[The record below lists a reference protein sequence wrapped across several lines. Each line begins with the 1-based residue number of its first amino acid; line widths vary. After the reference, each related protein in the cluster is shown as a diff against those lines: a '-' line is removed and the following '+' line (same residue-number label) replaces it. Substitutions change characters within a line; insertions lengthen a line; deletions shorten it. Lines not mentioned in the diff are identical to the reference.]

1 MKLKKMLEKL
11 SLLLNTEKRE
21 CKKVIKSLREVL
33 KGLKQKEHKLRLELE
48 QAADEE
54 TKTTLKNQLD
64 VIAAQR
70 AKGKTRLLEL
80 RAKVQGK
87 AG

>member
-11 SLLLNTEKRE
+11 GLLLDSEKRE
-21 CKKVIKSLREVL
+21 CKKTIKSLREVL
-33 KGLKQKEHKLRLELE
+33 KGLKQKEQKLRSELE

-54 TKTTLKNQLD
+54 AKQAIQNQLD

-70 AKGKTRLLEL
+70 AKGKERLLDL
-80 RAKVQGK
+80 RAKSQAKV
-87 AG
+87 